1 MKKLLSPL
9 IGIFIGIFL
18 VFAAISSSGPLGGF
32 IDIPSIVITFF
43 GSMSAVFI
51 SFPLSDFS
59 KFPKIIKE
67 LMIDEDDNRVE
78 LVQSF
83 IELSKK
89 SRVHGILSI
98 EEDIQTTNNKMLQ
111 NGLQMV
117 IDGKDGESVREQ
129 LELEIDLTE
138 DKYKSAPSIL
148 SKWGEYAPAFGMIG
162 TLIGLIVM
170 LGELNDPSTIG
181 SGMATALVTTFYGTV
196 LANLVFL
203 PLASNLEQLA
213 AEKIVTSEIVLEGV
227 ISIQEGQSPRDIE
240 EKLKTFL
247 TTKELSEI
255 AAKETELF
263 GKLENQEV

>member
-1 MKKLLSPL
+1 
-9 IGIFIGIFL
+9 
-18 VFAAISSSGPLGGF
+18 
-32 IDIPSIVITFF
+32 
-43 GSMSAVFI
+43 VFI

-196 LANLVFL
+196 LAN
-203 PLASNLEQLA
+203 
-213 AEKIVTSEIVLEGV
+213 
-227 ISIQEGQSPRDIE
+227 
-240 EKLKTFL
+240 
-247 TTKELSEI
+247 
-255 AAKETELF
+255 
-263 GKLENQEV
+263 